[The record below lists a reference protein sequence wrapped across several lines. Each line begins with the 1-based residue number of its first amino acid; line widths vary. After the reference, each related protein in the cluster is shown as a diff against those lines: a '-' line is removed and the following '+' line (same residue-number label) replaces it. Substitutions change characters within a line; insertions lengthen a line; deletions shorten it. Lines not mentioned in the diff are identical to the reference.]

1 MQPTETAVDAWD
13 GSFTYEALDRIS
25 TLIAHHLVAQGVGP
39 ESMVPLCFDK
49 SCWAIAAL
57 MGVIKAGGAMV
68 FIDPANPANRR
79 REIMSQLNGD
89 YILTNSNHAASW
101 ESMGVRPIIIDGKL
115 IDCLREFGASPRTGV
130 SPENLLYVV
139 FTSGTTGKPKGCL
152 ITHKA
157 FLSGALQH
165 AAKSNLGPRTRVM
178 QLASYSFDVSV
189 LEILTSLISGA
200 CVCTP
205 DSAAMTQG
213 LASIINS
220 YQITW
225 AFLTPSLV
233 KLVKPYEVP
242 SLKTLI
248 LGGEKLH
255 KADIETWAAHLQL
268 VNGMLREQSTRLS
281 LPRVTLANS
290 QCRIW
295 PIRVFYRRSW

>member
-1 MQPTETAVDAWD
+1 MEAWD

-25 TLIAHHLVAQGVGP
+25 TLITHHLVAQGVGP
-39 ESMVPLCFDK
+39 ESVVPLCFDK

-57 MGVIKAGGAMV
+57 MGVIKAGGAMA
-68 FIDPANPANRR
+68 FIDPANPATRR
-79 REIMSQLNGD
+79 REIISQLNTD
-89 YILTNSNHAASW
+89 YVLTNANHAASW
-101 ESMGVRPIIIDGKL
+101 ESMGIRPIIIDSSL
-115 IDCLREFGASPRTGV
+115 IGCLREFGASPRTGV
-130 SPENLLYVV
+130 TPETLLYII
-139 FTSGTTGKPKGCL
+139 FTSGTTSKPKGCL

-165 AAKSNLGPRTRVM
+165 AAKSNIGPRSRVM

-213 LASIINS
+213 LANIINS

-233 KLVKPYEVP
+233 KLVEPYEVP
-242 SLKTLI
+242 SLQTLV

-255 KADIETWAAHLQL
+255 RADIKKWAAHLQL
-268 VNGMLREQSTRLS
+268 VNGMS
-281 LPRVTLANS
+281 NS
-290 QCRIW
+290 I
-295 PIRVFYRRSW
+295 

>member
-1 MQPTETAVDAWD
+1 MPETVNSCAHILFQRQVVQQPTAVAVDAWD
-13 GSFTYEALDRIS
+13 GSFTYEALDRVS

-39 ESMVPLCFDK
+39 ETAVPLCFDK

-68 FIDPANPANRR
+68 FIDPANPASRR
-79 REIMSQLNGD
+79 QEIIGQLSTD
-89 YILTNSNHAASW
+89 YVLTNANHAASW
-101 ESMGVRPIIIDGKL
+101 ESMGVRPIIIDGSL
-115 IDCLREFGASPRTGV
+115 IECLREFGASPRTGV
-130 SPENLLYVV
+130 TPETLLYII
-139 FTSGTTGKPKGCL
+139 FTSGTTSKPKGCL

-165 AAKSNLGPRTRVM
+165 AAKSNMRPGSRVM

-205 DSAAMTQG
+205 DSAMMTQG
-213 LASIINS
+213 LAHIINS

-233 KLVKPYEVP
+233 KLVQPSEVP
-242 SLKTLI
+242 TLQTLI

-255 KADIETWAAHLQL
+255 RADIEKWADHLQL
-268 VNGMLREQSTRLS
+268 VNGMLDLS
-281 LPRVTLANS
+281 IFILR
-290 QCRIW
+290 RI
-295 PIRVFYRRSW
+295 ISY

>member
-1 MQPTETAVDAWD
+1 VDAWD
-13 GSFTYEALDRIS
+13 GSFTYKALDRIS

-39 ESMVPLCFDK
+39 ESAVPLCFDK

-57 MGVIKAGGAMV
+57 MGVIKAGGAMA
-68 FIDPANPANRR
+68 FIDPANPASRR
-79 REIMSQLNGD
+79 REIISQLNSD
-89 YILTNSNHAASW
+89 YVLTNVNHAASW
-101 ESMGVRPIIIDGKL
+101 ESMGVRPIIIDSSL
-115 IDCLREFGASPRTGV
+115 IGCLREFGASPRTGV
-130 SPENLLYVV
+130 TPETLLYII
-139 FTSGTTGKPKGCL
+139 FTSGTTSKPKGCL

-165 AAKSNLGPRTRVM
+165 AAKSNLDPRSRVM

-213 LASIINS
+213 LANIINT

-233 KLVKPYEVP
+233 KLVEPYEVP
-242 SLKTLI
+242 SLQTLV
-248 LGGEKLH
+248 LGGEKLNR
-255 KADIETWAAHLQL
+255 ADIEKWAAHLQL
-268 VNGMLREQSTRLS
+268 VNGTSNSMYYVAGSM
-281 LPRVTLANS
+281 TLTIS
-290 QCRIW
+290 
-295 PIRVFYRRSW
+295 